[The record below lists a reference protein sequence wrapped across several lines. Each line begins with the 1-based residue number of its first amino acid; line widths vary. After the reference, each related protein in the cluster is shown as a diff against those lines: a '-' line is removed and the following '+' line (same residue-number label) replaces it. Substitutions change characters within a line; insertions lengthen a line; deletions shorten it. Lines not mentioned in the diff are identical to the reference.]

1 MTKNATVARMLA
13 LLAMLAL
20 IAAAFAADRIYDQMR
35 REASQT
41 FIVLP
46 VLWARNG
53 LGLLIVLLAMLLALW
68 VIAGSARSPLVHW
81 VFLIVG
87 LLLSFYAPLVMSGG
101 ILGFML
107 PSFLN
112 IPLLWDDNV
121 WLIARLLAVTGLL
134 GLLVK
139 PRKAAESELPP
150 LAN

>member
-1 MTKNATVARMLA
+1 MTKNATIARMLA

-20 IAAAFAADRIYDQMR
+20 IAAAYAADRIYDQMR

-46 VLWARNG
+46 VLWTRNG

-68 VIAGSARSPLVHW
+68 VIAGSARNPLVHW

-87 LLLSFYAPLVMSGG
+87 LLLSFYAPLLMSGG
-101 ILGFML
+101 IFGFMV

-112 IPLLWDDNV
+112 TPLLWNDNV
-121 WLIARLLAVTGLL
+121 WLVARILAITGLL
-134 GLLVK
+134 GLLLK
-139 PRKAAESELPP
+139 PPKPAGT
-150 LAN
+150 N